1 MKNLSLVK
9 GKYKQQKNRKR
20 LVRNVTI
27 LILALNSLFL
37 SAQVK
42 FDASVSKTK
51 LGLNERLRVD
61 FVMNQNGDNFSP
73 PDFENFQIIGG
84 PNQSIKT
91 SYVNGERSFS
101 KTYSYFLQPLKK
113 GSIRIKQASIEI
125 DGEEYK
131 SLPIE
136 VLITDSVSQPSES
149 VTQYY
154 NDDDIELRALISK
167 GSPYLNEPITVIYK
181 LYYKAPINI
190 SDARETETPNYK
202 DFWSQ
207 TIKIP
212 QLKVQREIYKGQNY
226 NVVEWRKVVLYPQK
240 SGQLEISPL
249 SLNLVLDVPTD
260 KRDFFGNVIYDQT
273 SQFISTGMRR
283 ITVKDLPLN
292 NKPSSFT
299 GAVGQFEFDV
309 ILNKSS
315 LRATES
321 FQAELKVK
329 GEGNLKLFDLP
340 DLLVPSSMELFEPQR
355 EESINTNLSGMSGS
369 VTKLFTVIPRFQGSF
384 PIEEVEFSYF
394 DPQLESYKTLKSP
407 RLTVDVFDGPTIAN
421 SSSNNTNVITPND
434 SFRFIKTKANLIK
447 IDNSKFF
454 ESQLFYV
461 LVSSPFAMVIA
472 FVMLTAY
479 TRTRKSSTIELQK
492 AQEKEINKMIDA
504 AKKSLNDKNIFYDL
518 IEKALLK
525 TLFLKFSINIENFNK
540 EKIKSISRDK
550 GVDEKT
556 ISKIIQLIENCESA
570 KYSRSSNSIMNND
583 LNNAREVIN
592 LILKN
597 K

>member
-1 MKNLSLVK
+1 
-9 GKYKQQKNRKR
+9 
-20 LVRNVTI
+20 LVRNILI
-27 LILALNSLFL
+27 LILALNSLFI

-113 GSIRIKQASIEI
+113 GSIKIKQASVEI

-149 VTQYY
+149 LTQYY

-240 SGQLEISPL
+240 PGELEISPL

-273 SQFISTGMRR
+273 SQVISTGKR
-283 ITVKDLPLN
+283 IINVKDLPLN

-421 SSSNNTNVITPND
+421 SSLNNTNVITPND

-447 IDNSKFF
+447 IDNSQFF
-454 ESQLFYV
+454 ESQLFYI
-461 LVSSPFAMVIA
+461 LVSSPFAIVIA

-504 AKKSLNDKNIFYDL
+504 AKKSLNDKNMFYDL
-518 IEKALLK
+518 VEKALLK
-525 TLFLKFSINIENFNK
+525 TLLLKFSINIENFNK

-570 KYSRSSNSIMNND
+570 KYSRSSNSMMNND
-583 LNNAREVIN
+583 LKTAIEVIN